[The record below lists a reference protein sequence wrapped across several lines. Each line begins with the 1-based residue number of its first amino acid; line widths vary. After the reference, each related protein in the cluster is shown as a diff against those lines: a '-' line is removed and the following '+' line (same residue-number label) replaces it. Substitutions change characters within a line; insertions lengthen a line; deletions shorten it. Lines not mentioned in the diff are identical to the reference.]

1 MLEQEQ
7 SNLSN
12 KENNKPYET
21 HFGETHF
28 GFRKVESGKKSGLV
42 QQIFSSVASKYDI
55 MNDIMSLGFQR
66 IWKKQMLKNVNLEM
80 YQKWLSSGKI
90 SKSNPLKILDIA
102 GGTADIALQ
111 LTALLTKNN
120 IPHLITVADL
130 NLEMLEIG
138 KAKAVDLN
146 LFHNLDFQIENGE
159 NLSFADN
166 SFDLI
171 TIAFG
176 IRNFTD
182 ITKGITEFSRTLK
195 DGGTFICLEFSKVN
209 DYFLQKIYHQYSFK
223 IIPKLGEIVA
233 KDRNSYQ
240 YLVESIRNFPTQDD
254 FRLMILENGF
264 NNCQFTNYN
273 FGIVALH
280 LANKG

>member
-12 KENNKPYET
+12 KENNKP
-21 HFGETHF
+21 FDETHF
-28 GFRKVESGKKSGLV
+28 GFRKVESNKKSGLV

-66 IWKKQMLKNVNLEM
+66 IWKKQMLKNINLAM

-146 LFHNLDFQIENGE
+146 LFHNLEFQIENGE

-182 ITKGITEFSRTLK
+182 IAKGITEFSRTLK

-254 FRLMILENGF
+254 FRLIILENGF
-264 NNCQFTNYN
+264 SNCQFTNYN